1 MTREEYF
8 ARPEVSRSL
17 LKTLNDDPRK
27 VLDQIRYGSSVSGKA
42 IDIGNALDCHMFD
55 GDDEFNRQF
64 FVMEMENPF
73 PDKSVNAGKFM
84 QECIQLIQSDD
95 TSGLDHQ
102 QIFEIAYER
111 TGMKRPNLNDM
122 IDQFIGNGGELYL
135 DQLVAAKGKTVLTPE
150 DYELHLKMKYVLESS
165 DRFGYLFGTD
175 GDSLPFFRI
184 IYQLVH
190 IWDNKKIML
199 DIVEIDHRK
208 KTIYG
213 KDLKTTSENPNSAEF
228 SILKYGYHLQAGMYH
243 DGLMDWATKNYPTY
257 TVSDTFDFIFVQK
270 CKDPVP
276 FGLRIKGNDLARCKE
291 GGEIRG
297 RHIKGYKQ
305 LEEELNFHME
315 TGQWDLPKN
324 FYDSGRIRTIQL
336 FDNADSGT

>member
-8 ARPEVSRSL
+8 KRPEISRSL

-27 VLDQIRYGSSVSGKA
+27 VLDHLNYGSSVSGKA

-55 GDDEFNRQF
+55 GDEEFNRQF
-64 FVMEMENPF
+64 FVMEMDNPF

-84 QECIQLIQSDD
+84 YECIQLIQSDD
-95 TSGLDHQ
+95 TADLEHK

-150 DYELHLKMKYVLESS
+150 DYELHIRMKNVLENS
-165 DRFGYLFGTD
+165 DEFGYLFEP
-175 GDSLPFFRI
+175 SVNI
-184 IYQLVH
+184 QYQLVH
-190 IWDNKKIML
+190 VWDNKKIML
-199 DIVEIDHRK
+199 DIVEIAHGPK
-208 KTIYG
+208 MIYG
-213 KDLKTTSENPNSAEF
+213 IDLKTTSENPNSAEF

-243 DGLMDWATKNYPTY
+243 DGLVDWAAKNYPTY
-257 TVSDTFDFIFVQK
+257 TVSDTFDFIFIQK
-270 CKDPVP
+270 CKEPIP
-276 FGLRIKGNDLARCKE
+276 FGLRIEGNDLAMCKE
-291 GGEIRG
+291 GGKIRG

-305 LEEELNFHME
+305 LEEELKFHME
-315 TGQWDLPKN
+315 TGQWELPKD
-324 FYDSGRIRTIQL
+324 FYDSNRIRTIQL
-336 FDNADSGT
+336 FDNANTGT

>member
-8 ARPEVSRSL
+8 ASPEISRSL

-27 VLDQIRYGSSVSGKA
+27 VLDQIKYGSSVSGKA

-55 GDDEFNRQF
+55 GDEEFRKQF

-84 QECIQLIQSDD
+84 YECIQLIQSDD
-95 TSGLDHQ
+95 TANLEHKHV
-102 QIFEIAYER
+102 FEIAYER

-135 DQLVAAKGKTVLTPE
+135 EQLVAAKGKTILTPE
-150 DYELHLKMKYVLESS
+150 DYELHLKMKYALEKSG
-165 DRFGYLFGTD
+165 RFGYLFDMPYLQGN
-175 GDSLPFFRI
+175 PI
-184 IYQLVH
+184 ECQYQLVH

-199 DIVEIDHRK
+199 DIVEIDHHHK
-208 KTIYG
+208 MIYG

-243 DGLMDWATKNYPTY
+243 DGLIDWANINYPDY

-270 CKDPVP
+270 CKEPIP
-276 FGLRIKGNDLARCKE
+276 FGLRIEGNDLAMCKE
-291 GGEIRG
+291 GGKVRG

-305 LEEELNFHME
+305 LEEELKFHME
-315 TGQWDLPKN
+315 TGQWDLPKD
-324 FYDSGRIRTIQL
+324 FYNSDRIRTIQL
-336 FDNADSGT
+336 FDNADTGS

>member
-8 ARPEVSRSL
+8 ARPEISRSL

-27 VLDQIRYGSSVSGKA
+27 VLDQIRYGSSLSGKA

-55 GDDEFNRQF
+55 GDHEFNRQF

-84 QECIQLIQSDD
+84 YECIQLIQSND
-95 TSGLDHQ
+95 TADLEHQ

-135 DQLVAAKGKTVLTPE
+135 DQLVAAKGKTILTPE
-150 DYELHLKMKYVLESS
+150 DYELHMRMKNVLENSNE
-165 DRFGYLFGTD
+165 FGYLFVEDHGVNPD
-175 GDSLPFFRI
+175 IL
-184 IYQLVH
+184 YQLVH
-190 IWDNKKIML
+190 VWDNKKIML
-199 DIVEIDHRK
+199 DIVEIDH
-208 KTIYG
+208 KTETIRG
-213 KDLKTTSENPNSAEF
+213 IDLKTTSENPNSAEF

-243 DGLMDWATKNYPTY
+243 DGLMDWARINYPTY
-257 TVSDTFDFIFVQK
+257 SVSDTFDFIFVQK

-276 FGLRIKGNDLARCKE
+276 FGLRIESDELTKCKE
-291 GGEIRG
+291 GGRIRG
-297 RHIKGYKQ
+297 RHIKGYRQ
-305 LEEELNFHME
+305 LEEELKFHME
-315 TGQWDLPKN
+315 TGQWELPKD

-336 FDNADSGT
+336 FDNAYSGT

>member
-1 MTREEYF
+1 MIREEYF
-8 ARPEVSRSL
+8 ASPEISRSL

-27 VLDQIRYGSSVSGKA
+27 VLDQIRYGSSLSGKA
-42 IDIGNALDCHMFD
+42 IDIGNALDCQMFD
-55 GDDEFNRQF
+55 GDDEFHRQF

-73 PDKSVNAGKFM
+73 PDKTVNAGKFM
-84 QECIQLIQSDD
+84 YECIQLIQSDD
-95 TSGLDHQ
+95 TSDLEHQ

-150 DYELHLKMKYVLESS
+150 DHELHMKMKHVLESS
-165 DRFGYLFGTD
+165 EEFGHLFVDDNGVNPD
-175 GDSLPFFRI
+175 IF
-184 IYQLVH
+184 YQLVH

-199 DIVEIDHRK
+199 DIVEIDHR
-208 KTIYG
+208 TEIIRG
-213 KDLKTTSENPNSAEF
+213 IDLKTTSENPNSAEF

-243 DGLMDWATKNYPTY
+243 DGLKDWARINYPNY
-257 TVSDTFDFIFVQK
+257 TVSDTFDFIFIQK
-270 CKDPVP
+270 CKEPVP
-276 FGLRIKGNDLARCKE
+276 FGLRIEGNELTKCKE
-291 GGEIRG
+291 GGRIRG

-315 TGQWDLPKN
+315 TGQWELPKD